1 MARVKKKM
9 TCMSLALTQTVWP
22 PALHLLLLLLLLLLP
37 YDVGGNYCVHHVIVD
52 HTCHLCQWRQ
62 GLNDNDEDD
71 EPEGSVSLELLDLSG
86 RPEDKYISSLESLPS
101 FSQPAS
107 QPRLVR

>member
-1 MARVKKKM
+1 
-9 TCMSLALTQTVWP
+9 MS
-22 PALHLLLLLLLLLLP
+22 
-37 YDVGGNYCVHHVIVD
+37 IID

-62 GLNDNDEDD
+62 RQGLNDDDD

-101 FSQPAS
+101 FTQPAS
-107 QPRLVR
+107 QPAQTRTVMCPFLVAK